1 MREVVY
7 MSEIE
12 VNRRF
17 LSTVGVHVRDS
28 GGSGPPVVLIH
39 GWPLSSESWNAQFSV
54 LAQEGYRVVAY
65 DRRGFGQSDKPAGGY
80 DYDTLTADL
89 DGLLTELDLRD
100 VTLVGFSMGGGEV
113 ARYISKYG
121 QELLRSV
128 VFASAVP
135 PYMLKTEDN
144 PDGPLTKA
152 HAESMTADLTAD
164 RASFFDQFT
173 SAFFS
178 VGGELKVTEEQR
190 QEAVNVCMQ
199 SDQKAALAC
208 MSSFAT
214 EDFRADLPS
223 ITVPTL
229 VIHGDGDGVVPF
241 AGSGARTHAAILHSE
256 LVVLEAAPHGCNVSH
271 PAEFNAAL
279 LAFLAST

>member
-1 MREVVY
+1 

-12 VNRRF
+12 VNTRF
-17 LSTVGVHVRDS
+17 LSKVGVHVRDS
-28 GGSGPPVVLIH
+28 GGSGRPVVLLH
-39 GWPLSSESWNAQFSV
+39 GWPLSSESWNAQFSA
-54 LAQEGYRVVAY
+54 LAQGGYRVVAY
-65 DRRGFGQSDKPAGGY
+65 DRRGFGQSDRPSGGY
-80 DYDTLTADL
+80 DYDTLTEDL
-89 DGLLTELDLRD
+89 DGLLMELQLDD

-113 ARYISKYG
+113 ARYVSKYG
-121 QELLRSV
+121 QERIRSV

-144 PDGPLTKA
+144 PEGPLTEA
-152 HAESMTADLTAD
+152 HAQSMTADLTAD

-173 SAFFS
+173 TQFFS
-178 VGGELKVTEEQR
+178 VGGELRVTEAQR
-190 QEAVNVCMQ
+190 QEAIKLCMQ

-208 MSSFAT
+208 MSSFGT
-214 EDFRADLPS
+214 EDFRGDLPN

-241 AGSGARTHAAILHSE
+241 AGSGARTHAAVLHSE
-256 LVVLEAAPHGCNVSH
+256 LVVLQGAPHGCNVSH

-279 LAFLAST
+279 LAFLATT